1 MPGTGPQRHAPLLN
15 QVWACCVVWQSVGV
29 QVLDSWVGLAGDL
42 PLGLFGSSPAEMLRS
57 SGGLEMM
64 MMMPGGGVEGA
75 EEGGKAGG
83 QQARDLGV
91 ADTFLKVRQAGDGQS
106 FKHQSFSQLG
116 SQAGRKTSRQAV
128 GKSAEGRLTRAAHTP
143 SLLITARRWVCACLL
158 ISARR

>member
-1 MPGTGPQRHAPLLN
+1 M
-15 QVWACCVVWQSVGV
+15 WQSVGV

-75 EEGGKAGG
+75 EEGGKAGQ

-91 ADTFLKVRQAGDGQS
+91 ADTFLKVRRWAVIQA
-106 FKHQSFSQLG
+106 
-116 SQAGRKTSRQAV
+116 
-128 GKSAEGRLTRAAHTP
+128 
-143 SLLITARRWVCACLL
+143 
-158 ISARR
+158 